1 MVVWASWRLV
11 SVCSEA
17 QISVTTISLL
27 SVVAYGYTPAL
38 YNSNASAIAGEGLK
52 IKWKVG
58 AILAACFVSAQAL
71 AEWPVLA
78 KGAVVCDT
86 LTSAME
92 QAHYFMQGID
102 ELADSKHCGRL
113 KADTE
118 YASIGAQF
126 IRSASGSAVESISLI
141 RIRKNKLQAYY
152 VPKD

>member
-1 MVVWASWRLV
+1 MKQFVRK
-11 SVCSEA
+11 VC
-17 QISVTTISLL
+17 
-27 SVVAYGYTPAL
+27 
-38 YNSNASAIAGEGLK
+38 SAIALCC
-52 IKWKVG
+52 
-58 AILAACFVSAQAL
+58 APHLAL
-71 AEWPVLA
+71 ADWPILG
-78 KGAVVCDT
+78 KGEVVCDT

-118 YASIGAQF
+118 YAAIGAQF
-126 IRSASGSAVESISLI
+126 IRSASGSALKSISLI

>member
-1 MVVWASWRLV
+1 MAILQRCTTPTRQRL
-11 SVCSEA
+11 
-17 QISVTTISLL
+17 Q
-27 SVVAYGYTPAL
+27 
-38 YNSNASAIAGEGLK
+38 GEGLK

-71 AEWPVLA
+71 ADWPVLA

-118 YASIGAQF
+118 FASIGAQF
-126 IRSASGSAVESISLI
+126 IRSASGSAVKSISLI

>member
-1 MVVWASWRLV
+1 MAILHRCTTPTRQRL
-11 SVCSEA
+11 
-17 QISVTTISLL
+17 Q
-27 SVVAYGYTPAL
+27 
-38 YNSNASAIAGEGLK
+38 GEGLK
-52 IKWKVG
+52 IKWKICVS
-58 AILAACFVSAQAL
+58 LVACFVSAQAL
-71 AEWPVLA
+71 ADWPVLA

-126 IRSASGSAVESISLI
+126 IRSADGSAVKSISLI

-152 VPKD
+152 IPEDR

>member
-1 MVVWASWRLV
+1 MAILHRCTTPTRQRL
-11 SVCSEA
+11 
-17 QISVTTISLL
+17 Q
-27 SVVAYGYTPAL
+27 GK
-38 YNSNASAIAGEGLK
+38 GLK
-52 IKWKVG
+52 IKWKICVS
-58 AILAACFVSAQAL
+58 LVACFVSAQAL
-71 AEWPVLA
+71 ADWPVLA
-78 KGAVVCDT
+78 KGSVVCDT

-126 IRSASGSAVESISLI
+126 IRSADGSAVKSISLI

-152 VPKD
+152 IPEDR

>member
-1 MVVWASWRLV
+1 MK
-11 SVCSEA
+11 
-17 QISVTTISLL
+17 
-27 SVVAYGYTPAL
+27 
-38 YNSNASAIAGEGLK
+38 GLK
-52 IKWKVG
+52 INWKVG
-58 AILAACFVSAQAL
+58 ASLAACLVSAQAL
-71 AEWPVLA
+71 ADWPVLP
-78 KGAVVCDT
+78 KGEVVCDT

-126 IRSASGSAVESISLI
+126 IRSASGSAVKSISLI